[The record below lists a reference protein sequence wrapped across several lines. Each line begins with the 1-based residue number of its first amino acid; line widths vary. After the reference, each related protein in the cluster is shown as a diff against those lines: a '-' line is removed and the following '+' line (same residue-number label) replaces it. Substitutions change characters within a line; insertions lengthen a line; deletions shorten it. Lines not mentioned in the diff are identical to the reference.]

1 MFERGKKDEDNLESQ
16 DSVRT
21 ESEKGFGSLRSK
33 VAGRSGDTAVIGRSI
48 QINGDLRGN
57 EDLRIEGDVSGTVE
71 LRNSALTI
79 GKEGKV
85 KADVYAKAIA
95 VDGETKGDLYATER
109 VSVHVNARVQGN
121 IISPRVM
128 LVSGACPGRGT
139 MRSCT
144 ASISHPGCGKNASS
158 ISAAGVIQFPV
169 IGIRQFSRLTDY
181 EVNVPLPDSLFE
193 DDEGIV
199 GAHNHTDGCQY
210 EDKQHRENTQYDP
223 FFHFR
228 HSF

>member
-1 MFERGKKDEDNLESQ
+1 MFERGKKDDDNLESQ
-16 DSVRT
+16 DSARS
-21 ESEKGFGSLRSK
+21 ESDKTFGSLRSK

-121 IISPRVM
+121 IISPRV
-128 LVSGACPGRGT
+128 SIEEGAHFQG
-139 MRSCT
+139 
-144 ASISHPGCGKNASS
+144 SIEMDPRAVEKALG
-158 ISAAGVIQFPV
+158 ISAPEAKPAKAADTKAAPKKPAKDAGANLNPPA
-169 IGIRQFSRLTDY
+169 GT
-181 EVNVPLPDSLFE
+181 
-193 DDEGIV
+193 
-199 GAHNHTDGCQY
+199 A
-210 EDKQHRENTQYDP
+210 
-223 FFHFR
+223 
-228 HSF
+228 